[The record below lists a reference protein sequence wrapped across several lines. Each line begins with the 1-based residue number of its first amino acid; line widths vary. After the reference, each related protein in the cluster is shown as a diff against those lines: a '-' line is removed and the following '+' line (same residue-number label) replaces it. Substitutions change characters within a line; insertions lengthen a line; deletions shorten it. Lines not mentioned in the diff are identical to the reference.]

1 MHPEL
6 TLITQNKNLALTFAE
21 TGFAISSVPILA
33 QHNVLHAVTEGEV
46 LLTADGIVPTIG
58 VPIVIVDVR
67 NVLHMVRLC
76 ELIRRIL
83 AVQPRTLQDHAATLQ
98 QKDAVTVSASNV
110 TAMRRGA

>member
-6 TLITQNKNLALTFAE
+6 TLITQNKNLAPTFAE
-21 TGFAISSVPILA
+21 TGFAMSSVPILA
-33 QHNVLHAVTEGEV
+33 QHKLHAVAEGEV

-58 VPIVIVDVR
+58 IPIVIVDVR
-67 NVLHMVRLC
+67 NVLHLIRLC

-110 TAMRRGA
+110 TAMRRGT

>member
-6 TLITQNKNLALTFAE
+6 TLITQNKNLAPAYAE
-21 TGFAISSVPILA
+21 IGFSIPSVPIT
-33 QHNVLHAVTEGEV
+33 QHDVLHAVAEGKV
-46 LLTADGIVPTIG
+46 LLTANGMAAGKYIA
-58 VPIVIVDVR
+58 VIIAYLG
-67 NVLHMVRLC
+67 NMLHLIRLC

>member
-6 TLITQNKNLALTFAE
+6 TLITQNKKLAPAYAE
-21 TGFAISSVPILA
+21 IGFSIPSVPIT
-33 QHNVLHAVTEGEV
+33 QHDVLHAVAEGKV

-58 VPIVIVDVR
+58 IPIVVVDVR
-67 NVLHMVRLC
+67 NVLHLIRLC

>member
-21 TGFAISSVPILA
+21 TGFAMSSVPILA
-33 QHNVLHAVTEGEV
+33 QHKLHAVAEGEV
-46 LLTADGIVPTIG
+46 LLTADGMVPTIEI
-58 VPIVIVDVR
+58 PIVIVDVR

-83 AVQPRTLQDHAATLQ
+83 AVQPRTLQYCYNHIDRTARAERI
-98 QKDAVTVSASNV
+98 APSSRSAP
-110 TAMRRGA
+110 